1 MPGITI
7 GYGFVSYDTATA
19 AQLPNR
25 LLPLHCEKLS
35 LLPDLHAMVL
45 LTPDYPFEQ
54 MQDERYV
61 FVFEGIAYGAPSLQ
75 TLFNL
80 FTSPEGIQTNAIRN
94 FVRSADGEFLL
105 LLCDRISGQLV
116 LATDRFGR
124 LPLYFTTSGN
134 AWLISRNIQH
144 MLDLKGNIS
153 LDEQALAQLLL
164 FGYPLSKRSLYKNIH
179 RLPPSTIF
187 ECSVKTEEFRYWSD
201 FQIPEGD
208 EQKPV
213 NAEELLEILHLA
225 LQQRIVRHPNATVSL
240 SGGLDSRLLLG
251 LLAKHNYR
259 LPLLTYDD
267 KDGSAA
273 ADIMAVKQMLQ
284 QSNLYDL
291 HDFISLKTPT
301 KADVSLLMQIKAG
314 LNTADMAFLIP
325 FLQYLQQKKLV
336 QITGDGGDKVLA
348 GLVPTIRL
356 QSEEKLIRYLLF
368 MHKSPSV
375 ALVAGICGLHPDDI
389 MNCISASLKEYSHS
403 DPHITYRNFML
414 RERAMQWLFEGEDRN
429 RHFGWSTTPYYH
441 PALFDSGM
449 QIPEKNKAWAKL
461 FVQLLAMLPGN
472 LQNITNPNWKAA
484 PTDRAAISSML
495 LKQRIRWH
503 LPNWFPIAVK
513 AVPLIDQASFRW
525 NDYLNAYLPDD
536 IKERV
541 PAKLPE
547 IVWYRLMSCRNQ
559 HSA

>member
-7 GYGFVSYDTATA
+7 GYGFASYDTATA
-19 AQLPNR
+19 AQLPNK

-35 LLPDLHAMVL
+35 LLPDLHTTVL

-54 MQDERYV
+54 MQNERYV

-164 FGYPLSKRSLYKNIH
+164 FGYPLNKRSLHKNIH

-187 ECSVKTEEFRYWSD
+187 ECSIKTEEFRYWSD
-201 FQIPEGD
+201 FQIPECD

-213 NAEELLEILHLA
+213 NAGELLEILHLA
-225 LQQRIVRHPNATVSL
+225 LQQRIVRHPNAAVSL

-251 LLAKHNYR
+251 LLAKYNYR

-273 ADIMAVKQMLQ
+273 ADIIAVKQMLH

-291 HDFISLKTPT
+291 HDFIPLKTPT

-325 FLQYLQQKKLV
+325 FLQYLQQKELV

-375 ALVAGICGLHPDDI
+375 AMVAGICGLHPDDI
-389 MNCISASLKEYSHS
+389 MNCISTSLKEYSDS
-403 DPHITYRNFML
+403 DPQITYRNFML

-429 RHFGWSTTPYYH
+429 RYFGWSTTPYYH
-441 PALFDSGM
+441 PALFDLAM

-484 PTDRAAISSML
+484 PTDTAAISNML

-503 LPNWFPIAVK
+503 LPNWLPIAVK
-513 AVPLIDQASFRW
+513 TVPLIDQATFRW
-525 NDYLNAYLPDD
+525 NDYLNSYLPDD
-536 IKERV
+536 IKERL

-559 HSA
+559 HCA